1 MPQALRPFTLGLLL
15 AATCVTV
22 PDAAL
27 AAKKKVPELADLSA
41 TAPGEVMDKG
51 LAALRAGDS
60 KLAIHAFAELAAREP
75 RNGTAQALLGLSYQ
89 LSADRNPQALDL
101 ALAGYDLAARAEPGQ
116 YWPAAMAGRGAFD
129 QGKYDDALNHFSR
142 AALLRPSDAA
152 TLSAVAASAYPTFS
166 K

>member
-1 MPQALRPFTLGLLL
+1 MMLTTELINKVVG
-15 AATCVTV
+15 
-22 PDAAL
+22 AAL
-27 AAKKKVPELADLSA
+27 LEDAPNGDVTSEHLIPADA
-41 TAPGEVMDKG
+41 TAV
-51 LAALRAGDS
+51 
-60 KLAIHAFAELAAREP
+60 AELAAREP

-142 AALLRPSDAA
+142 AALLRPDRYIF
-152 TLSAVAASAYPTFS
+152 AVAP
-166 K
+166 